1 MKSRIAIIAVSA
13 VLTVGS
19 LAFAAGM
26 KHCQSGAH
34 YAHTCGVA
42 NGETS
47 HHGDCHSVEN
57 QNETQESQ

>member
-13 VLTVGS
+13 VLTIGS

-26 KHCQSGAH
+26 KHCHRGAH
-34 YAHTCGVA
+34 HAHTCGVA
-42 NGETS
+42 SGVTS
-47 HHGDCHSVEN
+47 YHGDCHSTEN